1 MSDDTLTVAEALSA
15 VIRYSAHAAE
25 CYNDAEPQTGNRAY
39 HEGRLRA
46 YQGCAVVLR
55 RVSLEPTVP
64 AAAIARIVALRDH
77 WARLQERNP
86 DGRVAGD
93 AAGLLGQVLSIIA
106 EEAPEPTG
114 EEDSALLDALG
125 AMQSDWWKV
134 EVNSHGVS
142 ISVFDYDK
150 GKWRGWIETDDRDLR
165 AALRQLAEQQA
176 GAK

>member
-1 MSDDTLTVAEALSA
+1 MSDAPLTLAEGVVELEKDLRGEPRSEYMLGRQAGIKCALA
-15 VIRYSAHAAE
+15 
-25 CYNDAEPQTGNRAY
+25 
-39 HEGRLRA
+39 L
-46 YQGCAVVLR
+46 LR
-55 RVSLEPTVP
+55 RVALEPTVP
-64 AAAIARIVALRDH
+64 AAAVARIVALRDH
-77 WARLQERNP
+77 CRGLP
-86 DGRVAGD
+86 DM
-93 AAGLLGQVLSIIA
+93 AGLDRSATLTQVLSIIA

-114 EEDSALLDALG
+114 EDTGLLDALG